1 MNHLKGL
8 PDSFTSACGSF
19 ISTST
24 LVWGYHPNF
33 SISLTLPFSSPPI
46 LILSRTSW
54 VGSNKININRC
65 VKDRF
70 VGEGLYKTSFD
81 IAYEHSPLHLGD
93 VSFFRLNYVLFWRGS
108 CQITWIIGSWVQTDS
123 PWPFTSSG

>member
-54 VGSNKININRC
+54 GGGGGSNKININRC
-65 VKDRF
+65 VEDRF
-70 VGEGLYKTSFD
+70 AGEGLYETSLD
-81 IAYEHSPLHLGD
+81 TACEHSPLHLGD
-93 VSFFRLNYVLFWRGS
+93 VLFFKLN
-108 CQITWIIGSWVQTDS
+108 
-123 PWPFTSSG
+123 